1 MFIAMTAS
9 CDTSQQLL
17 VFVVTRSEKLE
28 LAAEER
34 RYRINLAKAQ
44 GWYGESGG
52 ISMLESHSPTI
63 CRQLC
68 LGVLSNLNVGREDI
82 SD

>member
-44 GWYGESGG
+44 GSGTG
-52 ISMLESHSPTI
+52 KVVGLACWNRIPP
-63 CRQLC
+63 
-68 LGVLSNLNVGREDI
+68 LSADSSVSGCFQI
-82 SD
+82 